1 MKMDYVK
8 QGEPTELNH
17 KTGRAFRGRTANLTS
32 HQLRKLIETK
42 ENASKL
48 RLWRLTRYI
57 IEISLILSAFIYAYI
72 TRFYLQV
79 GSEVLLEYQNSLWD
93 YMGISVSFSIILF
106 AALQIKGFYRLPR
119 TANFLDELGL
129 IISSTFISIS
139 IVLLW
144 VFVTRSLEVSRL
156 MFVYVVPLTI
166 FFLAVER
173 LMMRQMYRAWW
184 KRGIG
189 VSNSL
194 VVGATD
200 VGMRLMRSIVE
211 RPTSGYRLMGYVDNE
226 ERFSKWTLPTRYLK
240 GTPTENHIELLGEID
255 QLQELIKNNNIKQ
268 VFIALPSSQ
277 HETIDRVIRQCHD
290 LGVDFIL
297 APDIFELKINSLSVQ
312 ELNGI
317 PLISYRE
324 NALTGWNYIIKRAVD
339 LFLAAIAITI
349 AIIPMTLVAIA
360 IKLDSK
366 GPIFFRQ
373 TRVGKGGKFF
383 TCLKFRSM
391 YVNAEEMQE
400 KLAQFNQTG
409 GATFKMNNDPRRTRV
424 GRFIRRTS
432 LDELPQFFNILVGE
446 MSFVGPR
453 PPMVTEVAK
462 YDDWHHRR
470 LEVTPGLSGM
480 WQVSGRSNISFEDMV
495 KLDIY
500 YAEHWSLWLDL
511 KIMVQTPFAVIRG
524 DGAF

>member
-1 MKMDYVK
+1 MDYAN
-8 QGEPTELNH
+8 QSEPVELNA
-17 KTGRAFRGRTANLTS
+17 KAGRAFRGRTTTLTS
-32 HQLRKLIETK
+32 HQLRKQTETR
-42 ENASKL
+42 ENANKL
-48 RLWRLTRYI
+48 RAWRSARYVV
-57 IEISLILSAFIYAYI
+57 EITLIFSAFIYAYA

-79 GSEVLLEYQNSLWD
+79 GSEAILEYQNSLWD
-93 YMGISVSFSIILF
+93 YLGIGAAFATILF
-106 AALQIKGFYRLPR
+106 LALQIKGFYRLPR
-119 TANFLDELGL
+119 TAGFLDEFGV
-129 IISSTFISIS
+129 ISSATFISIS
-139 IVLLW
+139 IILLW

-166 FFLAVER
+166 ILLAIER
-173 LMMRQMYRAWW
+173 LTMRQLYRAWW

-240 GTPTENHIELLGEID
+240 TTPSENHIELLGEIE
-255 QLQELIKNNNIKQ
+255 QLQELIKTKNIKQ

-277 HETIDRVIRQCHD
+277 HETIDQVIRQCHD

-324 NALTGWNYIIKRAVD
+324 NALTGWNYIVKRAVD
-339 LFLAAIAITI
+339 IFLSLLAITI
-349 AIIPMTLVAIA
+349 AAIPMLIVAIA

-366 GPIFFRQ
+366 GPILFRQ

-391 YVNAEEMQE
+391 YVNAEELQE
-400 KLAQFNQTG
+400 KLAEFNQTG
-409 GATFKMNNDPRRTRV
+409 GATFKMNNDPRRTKV

-511 KIMVQTPFAVIRG
+511 KIMMQTPFAVIRG